1 MRLIFAGTPV
11 FAELALRALVGAGHD
26 VALVLTRPDRPAQRG
41 QKLSA
46 SPVKQWAQAR
56 GIEVWQPRTLR
67 EPEAWARLR
76 AVGADAMVVAAY
88 GMLLPPEALAI
99 PRLGCL
105 NIHASLLPRWRGAA
119 PIQRAVQAG
128 DTETGITI
136 MQMDAGLDTGPM
148 RLVRTIPIG
157 VDEPAGSVHDRLA
170 AAGAEAI
177 VEALA
182 RLEAGDLPLHAQPAV
197 GVTHAAKITRAD
209 SAIDWSAPPRAIV
222 DRLRALDPAPGGAAE
237 LARLPGTVLKLWR
250 ARVADDAPPGV
261 QAAATPAGP
270 GGEAAPDA
278 GVQATGHRAVAP
290 PGTVLSVG
298 AGGILVACGTGPAG
312 GASGAVALLELQRPG
327 GRRMPAREFLA
338 GFPLFPGDLLQ
349 TPAAPPEGPRKA

>member
-11 FAELALRALVGAGHD
+11 FAERALRALVAAGHE

-41 QKLSA
+41 QKLAA
-46 SPVKQWAQAR
+46 SPVKQWAQAH
-56 GIEVWQPRTLR
+56 GLEVWQPRTLR
-67 EPEAWARLR
+67 DAETRERLI

-88 GMLLPPEALAI
+88 GMLLPPEVLAI

-119 PIQRAVQAG
+119 PIQRAIEAG

-148 RLVRTIPIG
+148 RLARALPIG
-157 VDEPAGSVHDRLA
+157 PDEPAGSVHDRLA
-170 AAGAEAI
+170 ALGAEAI
-177 VEALA
+177 VEALG
-182 RLEAGDLPLHAQPAV
+182 RLAAGDLPMCAQPAD

-209 SAIDWSAPPRAIV
+209 AMVDWSASARAIV
-222 DRLRALDPAPGGAAE
+222 DRLRALDPAPGGVAE

-250 ARVADDAPPGV
+250 ARPAACV
-261 QAAATPAGP
+261 QAATPPGDEAAG
-270 GGEAAPDA
+270 AAPDPA
-278 GVQATGHRAVAP
+278 RAA
-290 PGTVLSVG
+290 PGTVIAVG
-298 AGGILVACGTGPAG
+298 AEAITVVCGG
-312 GASGAVALLELQRPG
+312 GASAQAVDLLELQRPG

-338 GFPLFPGDLLQ
+338 GFPVRPGDRLCL
-349 TPAAPPEGPRKA
+349 PAASGPA

>member
-11 FAELALRALVGAGHD
+11 FAEQALRALSEAGHD

-41 QKLSA
+41 QRLAA

-56 GIEVWQPRTLR
+56 GIAVWQPRTLR
-67 EPEAWARLR
+67 EPDAWERLR

-99 PRLGCL
+99 PRFGCL

-148 RLVRTIPIG
+148 RLVRAIPIG
-157 VDEPAGSVHDRLA
+157 ADEPAGSVHDRLA
-170 AAGAEAI
+170 AVGAEAI

-182 RLEAGDLPLHAQPAV
+182 RLEAGDLPLHAQPAA

-209 SAIDWSAPPRAIV
+209 SAIDWSAPARVIV
-222 DRLRALDPAPGGAAE
+222 DRLRALDPAPGGAAA

-250 ARVADDAPPGV
+250 ARAADAAVPGL
-261 QAAATPAGP
+261 QAAPAP
-270 GGEAAPDA
+270 
-278 GVQATGHRAVAP
+278 VP

-298 AGGILVACGTGPAG
+298 AGGILVACGADAPGA
-312 GASGAVALLELQRPG
+312 ASGAVALLELQRPG

-338 GFPLFPGDLLQ
+338 GFPLHPGDLLQ
-349 TPAAPPEGPRKA
+349 APVAPPEGAARA